1 MDETPRQ
8 RLARV
13 MAGVPANSSPMPN
26 FAGGST
32 PFSSS
37 MPNAARGNVPSSN
50 MPNFAPPGDSA
61 RYLPP
66 MQLPQPAPPQSD
78 PYAFLPPYAGLRNNQ
93 TLPPFEQPGGSLP
106 MDRYMNPP
114 PAPAS
119 APQPQYAAPMPQ
131 QPMQVQS
138 GGQGY
143 AGPDPMLPP
152 PYDPMT
158 DPRYLPEQWRS
169 SFTGNY

>member
-13 MAGVPANSSPMPN
+13 MAGVPANSSP
-26 FAGGST
+26 
-32 PFSSS
+32 
-37 MPNAARGNVPSSN
+37 

-114 PAPAS
+114 PAAAS
-119 APQPQYAAPMPQ
+119 APRPQYAAPPE
-131 QPMQVQS
+131 QPMPMQT

-152 PYDPMT
+152 EYDPMT
-158 DPRYLPEQWRS
+158 DPRYLPEQWRGAFNRGQS
-169 SFTGNY
+169 